1 MLKSLQRFLTL
12 ILFLVVVLYLL
23 YQGLLYYRAQA
34 MLPQGL
40 TMAGIDVSG
49 LSREEAISALNQKY
63 MSPLFLYHR
72 QEKIE
77 LMPQDVG
84 FTLDFDTMLQEAEVL
99 RTQRDFWRDFLEFLV
114 GTAFE
119 PTQIQL
125 RATHDRNALFEQLQ
139 TIVSIL
145 DQPAQA
151 PQLLAVSSAFEPGK
165 PGYVTD
171 LEATLPLVEEALYRP
186 DNREVHL
193 LVEDEAAPGFD
204 MSYLKT
210 NIEKQLGSF
219 DGVGSVFVLDLQTGE
234 EISIN
239 ADVAVSGLSIIK
251 IAILLETYRVL
262 DFEPTPDQAKLIY
275 ETAVLSGDYS
285 ANLLLDVVAQ
295 QDNAYLGVD
304 ILTESMQ
311 RLGLVNT
318 FVVTPYEEPSRAGN
332 ATKITPA
339 NSRTD
344 ISTYPDPAMQ
354 STAEDMGT
362 LMAMIYRCS
371 KGGGTL
377 LAVYPDQIT
386 PQECQAILDVL
397 ALNTEGNLI
406 RYGVPETVTVSHK
419 HGWAGN
425 THGDAGVVFSPAG
438 DYVIVEYLSQP
449 QSSWMVIDVSFPVL
463 REISRA
469 TYNFFNLEEPNL
481 EDPAARSLREA
492 EARAAL
498 LESEATGGA
507 GVDEGN

>member
-1 MLKSLQRFLTL
+1 MLKRLQRFLTL
-12 ILFLVVVLYLL
+12 TLLLVGALYLL
-23 YQGLLYYRAQA
+23 YQGLLFYRARA
-34 MLPQGL
+34 LLPQGL
-40 TMAGIDVSG
+40 TLAGVDVSG
-49 LSREEAISALNQKY
+49 LAREEAVSALNQKY
-63 MSPLFLYHR
+63 MSPLSLYHR
-72 QEKIE
+72 QEQIE

-84 FTLDFDTMLQEAEVL
+84 FTLDFDTMFEAAE
-99 RTQRDFWRDFLEFLV
+99 RQRGQRDFWREYLEFLV

-119 PTQIQL
+119 PIQIDL
-125 RATHDRNALFEQLQ
+125 RATHDRNALIERLE

-145 DQPAQA
+145 DHPAKA
-151 PQLLAVSSAFEPGK
+151 PQLLGVSSTFELGEPG
-165 PGYVTD
+165 YTTD
-171 LEATLPLVEEALYRP
+171 VEASLQLVEAALYRA

-193 LVEDEAAPGFD
+193 LVEDEAAPDFD
-204 MSYLKT
+204 MSYLEA
-210 NIEKQLGSF
+210 NIEKQLASF
-219 DGVGSVFVLDLQTGE
+219 DGVGSVFVMDLQTGE
-234 EISIN
+234 EFSIN

-251 IAILLETYRVL
+251 VAILLETYRVL
-262 DFEPTPDQAKLIY
+262 DFEPTPDQEKLIY

-295 QDNAYLGVD
+295 QNNAYLGVD

-318 FVVTPYEEPSRAGN
+318 FVVTPYEEPNRAGKE
-332 ATKITPA
+332 TKITPA

-344 ISTYPDPAMQ
+344 VSTYPDPAMQ
-354 STAEDMGT
+354 TTAEDMGT
-362 LMAMIYRCS
+362 LLAMIYRCA

-377 LAVYPDQIT
+377 LAVYPEQLT
-386 PQECQAILDVL
+386 PQECQAILDVMV
-397 ALNTEGNLI
+397 LNTEGNLI

-449 QSSWMVIDVSFPVL
+449 LSSWMVIDVSFPLL

-469 TYNFFNLEEPNL
+469 TYNYFNMEEPNL
-481 EDPAARSLREA
+481 EDPAERAIREA
-492 EARAAL
+492 EAREARA
-498 LESEATGGA
+498 ESEAAGET